1 VSQEK
6 TADGPESS
14 ERGGHASAEAGAPEF
29 DPAVAFKRRA
39 QLAEDR
45 LEEVLS
51 AYRTLKRENDGH
63 RERVTRNI
71 ERRYESRHERLLLRF
86 IEILDNLDR
95 ALEAAETA
103 FASQALVEGLI
114 LVRTQLLNTLKDE
127 GLERIP
133 ALGFPYDPNHSEAV
147 GTAPVSDPEQHHVVV
162 KELLRGY
169 KLGQRVARAARVVVG
184 EYAPTEP
191 DVETVAEEAPPA
203 VPPVVEPDPE
213 PEAAPEAAAA
223 PPGASPAL
231 DERPTAEMSL
241 DDIIA
246 QAEALDRGV
255 PAGSDEADAVVV
267 DDDDDDDD
275 DVGADL
281 LGYLG
286 DDAVSPKKEDDR
298 G

>member
-1 VSQEK
+1 MSQER
-6 TADGPESS
+6 TADGPESP
-14 ERGGHASAEAGAPEF
+14 ERGGQTSAEAGAPEF

-45 LEEVLS
+45 LEEVLG

-71 ERRYESRHERLLLRF
+71 ERRYESRRERLLLRF

-127 GLERIP
+127 GLERVP
-133 ALGFPYDPNHSEAV
+133 ALGLPYDPNHSEAV
-147 GTAPVSDPEQHHVVV
+147 ATAPVSDPEQHHVVV

-169 KLGQRVARAARVVVG
+169 RLGERVARAARVVVG
-184 EYAPTEP
+184 EYAPENPRPDTPATVAAAPAPAPEPPAAPAAAP
-191 DVETVAEEAPPA
+191 DVES
-203 VPPVVEPDPE
+203 
-213 PEAAPEAAAA
+213 AAPTEDL
-223 PPGASPAL
+223 SL
-231 DERPTAEMSL
+231 DEIIAHAEAQDRPTPPEGIAPL
-241 DDIIA
+241 GPDDA
-246 QAEALDRGV
+246 D
-255 PAGSDEADAVVV
+255 DEEEEL
-267 DDDDDDDD
+267 
-275 DVGADL
+275 GEDL

-286 DDAVSPKKEDDR
+286 DAKPGDKEDER